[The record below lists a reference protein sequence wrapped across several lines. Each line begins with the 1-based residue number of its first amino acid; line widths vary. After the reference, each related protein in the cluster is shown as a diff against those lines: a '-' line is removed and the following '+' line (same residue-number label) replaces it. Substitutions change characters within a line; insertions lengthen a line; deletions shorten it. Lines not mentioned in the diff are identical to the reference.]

1 MAPGLPIRA
10 LAHQRYANA
19 GMTRAEQAN
28 QASAR
33 LYYSSYGGGVCR
45 AHERSV
51 KRILELRPRKS
62 QKQIADEA
70 GFLSVNM
77 LSMIKSGTSRLPL
90 DRVPALAKS
99 LESDPARLFV
109 LALEQQDNALAV
121 VVREIAVSANEAAWI
136 EELRDVSDHSDPTL
150 TIKARRAL
158 RAVFGK

>member
-1 MAPGLPIRA
+1 MPKVVGRPFANTN
-10 LAHQRYANA
+10 LARFL
-19 GMTRAEQAN
+19 E
-28 QASAR
+28 
-33 LYYSSYGGGVCR
+33 
-45 AHERSV
+45 

-99 LESDPARLFV
+99 LECDPARLFV

-121 VVREIAVSANEAAWI
+121 VVREILRIAVSANEAAWI
-136 EELRDVSDHSDPTL
+136 EELRDASDHSDPTL
-150 TIKARRAL
+150 TTKARRSL